1 MLEAIKMIIE
11 KQRKNDLRF
20 FTRFENVHFW
30 PTLAYCSS
38 YSKWATEMDFWYV
51 VEECT
56 LSKMSYSTALGVAWV
71 QNNDRFHKQLSST
84 LIFVFLGLPWAP

>member
-1 MLEAIKMIIE
+1 MLKANKMIIE
-11 KQRKNDLRF
+11 KQRKNDLRV

-38 YSKWATEMDFWYV
+38 YSNRATEMDFRYV

-56 LSKMSYSTALGVAWV
+56 LSKMSNSTVRNSTWV
-71 QNNDRFHKQLSST
+71 QMATVFPQSSPARC
-84 LIFVFLGLPWAP
+84 FWCF